1 MAEKKRAK
9 RAAGFIV
16 QYSLQVQCT
25 AGARGAERREAA
37 AAASTMFV
45 CTWGRKWAVT

>member
-25 AGARGAERREAA
+25 AGARGAERREAV
-37 AAASTMFV
+37 AAASSSCLFV
-45 CTWGRKWAVT
+45 RGGASGP